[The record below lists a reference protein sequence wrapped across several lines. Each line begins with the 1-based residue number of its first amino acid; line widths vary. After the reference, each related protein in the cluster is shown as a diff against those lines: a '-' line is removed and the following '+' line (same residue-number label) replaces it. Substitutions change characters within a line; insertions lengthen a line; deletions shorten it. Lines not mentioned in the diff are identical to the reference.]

1 MTIRRKS
8 GNIYILDE
16 PSTGLHG
23 KDIEKL
29 LQLLR
34 KLVAQR
40 NTVIIVEHRLELI
53 AAADYVIDMGP
64 AGGSA
69 GGKILFAGTPA
80 KLLKSPDS
88 LTAKY
93 LRDAIDHS

>member
-80 KLLKSPDS
+80 NYG
-88 LTAKY
+88 T
-93 LRDAIDHS
+93 